1 MQHGPGALLASRP
14 FSHSLAGMSTSTH
27 SFAASIEDLAG
38 LVPDGACVALP
49 PDYSGCAMAAVKA
62 LCRRGAQ
69 GLHLVGVPSLGLQA
83 DWLIGSGC
91 VVRIETA
98 AMTLGEHGLPPR
110 FSAALKAR
118 SIEVK
123 DATCP
128 VIHAGLQ
135 AAEKGV
141 PFLPLRGILGSDLL
155 RHRPEWRVIQNP
167 MSETPDPLVIVP
179 AIQPD
184 IALFHAAVADRS
196 GNVWIGV
203 RRELMLMAHAART
216 TLVTVER
223 IVDED
228 LLADPAMAAGTIP
241 ALYVSAI
248 AHAERGAAPIGLA
261 GAYEADEAAI
271 ASYVAAARTDDGF
284 AAWAAQNGLAVVAPA
299 RPLAGAGA

>member
-1 MQHGPGALLASRP
+1 MDTMDQIS
-14 FSHSLAGMSTSTH
+14 
-27 SFAASIEDLAG
+27 AASIEDLAA

-62 LCRRGAQ
+62 LCRRGVR

-91 VVRIETA
+91 VTRIETA

-179 AIQPD
+179 AIRPD
-184 IALFHAAVADRS
+184 VALFHAAVADKA

-241 ALYVSAI
+241 ALYVTSI
-248 AHAERGAAPIGLA
+248 AEAKGGAVPIGLA
-261 GAYEADEAAI
+261 GAYEADDAAI

-284 AAWAAQNGLAVVAPA
+284 AVWAAQNGLAAVAPA
-299 RPLAGAGA
+299 RSLAGAEA

>member
-1 MQHGPGALLASRP
+1 MTPDGPIVGSVEVLAAR
-14 FSHSLAGMSTSTH
+14 
-27 SFAASIEDLAG
+27 
-38 LVPDGACVALP
+38 VPDGACVALP
-49 PDYSGCAMAAVKA
+49 PDYSGCAMEAVKA
-62 LCRRGAQ
+62 ICRRGLRD
-69 GLHLVGVPSLGLQA
+69 LHLVGVPSLGLQA

-91 VVRIETA
+91 VARIETA

-118 SIEVK
+118 AIEVK

-179 AIQPD
+179 AITPD
-184 IALFHAAVADRS
+184 IALFHAAVADRA

-203 RRELMLMAHAART
+203 RRELMLMAHAARA

-241 ALYVSAI
+241 GLYISAI
-248 AHAERGAAPIGLA
+248 AEARHGAAPIGLA
-261 GAYEADEAAI
+261 GAYETDDAAI
-271 ASYVAAARTDDGF
+271 AAYVAAARSDGGF
-284 AAWAAQNGLAVVAPA
+284 AVWAAQNGVAAAASA
-299 RPLAGAGA
+299 RALAGADA